1 MELYLQFGYGMM
13 DHSRSLLTEW
23 GGGTVILSP
32 RDLKDGQLDRLS
44 AAINRI
50 PNGAVMLDPQFY
62 LPHADHS
69 RLVSHEY
76 WPKGYTTGAF
86 FAGPQLAELLYNL
99 RLLNNRFE
107 TSEAILPGLLAA
119 EINDDWLAIQRM
131 ILEEA
136 RAANFDRA
144 LCQTIA
150 ISADA
155 CRVETQVARLLEHT
169 AKFPADSY
177 YLVCE
182 HPKGMYL
189 VDDAAWLANVLDIAA
204 GLKLIGSKVVIGYCN
219 HQMLIA
225 GAVKADAIAS
235 GNWMNVRAFPPEK
248 FRASYEEEVK
258 HKSVWYYCP
267 QALSEYK
274 LPFLDIA
281 RTVGL
286 LSLLAPTVRDPRIDM
301 LFGGGQPSAIGLSEQ
316 NAFRYYL
323 SSLKRQVDETVKDTF
338 DETVATHETL
348 LSSAEALLRTLSGA
362 RISGQ
367 MRDFSGVIDVNRA
380 ALASINATRGALLR
394 RRWPTL

>member
-1 MELYLQFGYGMM
+1 MELYLQFGFGMM
-13 DHSRSLLTEW
+13 DHSRTLLSEW

-32 RDLKDGQLDRLS
+32 RDLKDGQLDRLA

-50 PNGAVMLDPQFY
+50 PDGAVMLDPQFY

-69 RLVSHEY
+69 RLVSHAY
-76 WPKGYTTGAF
+76 WPSGYTTGAF
-86 FAGPQLAELLYNL
+86 FAGPQLAQLLYNL
-99 RLLNNRFE
+99 KLLNNRLE
-107 TSEAILPGLLAA
+107 TSEVILPGLLAA

-136 RAANFDRA
+136 RAADFDRP
-144 LCQTIA
+144 LCQTVA

-155 CRVETQVARLLEHT
+155 CRIEAQVAKLLEHA

-182 HPKGMYL
+182 HPKGAYL
-189 VDDAAWLANVLDIAA
+189 VDDATWLANVLDITA
-204 GLKLIGSKVVIGYCN
+204 GLKLNGSRVVIGYCT

-225 GAVKADAIAS
+225 GTAKADAIAS
-235 GNWMNVRAFPPEK
+235 GNWMNVRSFPPEK
-248 FRASYEEEVK
+248 FRASYEEEIK
-258 HKSVWYYCP
+258 HRSVWYYCP

-286 LSLLAPTVRDPRIDM
+286 LNLLAPAVRDSRVEA
-301 LFGGGQPSAIGLSEQ
+301 LFSGGQPSAIGLPEQ

-323 SSLKRQVDETVKDTF
+323 CSLKRQVDETVKDTF
-338 DETVATHETL
+338 DDTVAQHEVL
-348 LSSAEALLRTLSGA
+348 LSAAETLLRTLSGSK
-362 RISGQ
+362 ISGQ
-367 MRDFSGVIDVNRA
+367 LRDFSDIVAVNRA
-380 ALASINATRGALLR
+380 ALASISVTRGSLLR
-394 RRWPTL
+394 RRWSTL